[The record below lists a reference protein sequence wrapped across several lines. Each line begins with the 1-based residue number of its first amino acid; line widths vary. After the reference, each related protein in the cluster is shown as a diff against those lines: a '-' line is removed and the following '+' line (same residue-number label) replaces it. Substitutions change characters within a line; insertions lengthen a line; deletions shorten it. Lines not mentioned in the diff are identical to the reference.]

1 MNRKA
6 KSGNRSG
13 AKSGGLAF
21 KRETIRTLSP
31 AEVKQIVGGRN
42 CLPESCRQPTCPE
55 SVCTITL
62 DQTI

>member
-1 MNRKA
+1 MNRKP

-31 AEVKQIVGGRN
+31 AEAKQIVGGRP
-42 CLPESCRQPTCPE
+42 CLPDSCQGLTCPN
-55 SVCTITL
+55 SVCTITVDTTL
-62 DQTI
+62 